1 MAFIDPSFEQHR
13 QTWIS
18 FTRLI
23 KYALAIIILILIGL
37 AVFTL

>member
-1 MAFIDPSFEQHR
+1 MAAVDPDFERHR
-13 QTWIS
+13 RGWIG

-23 KYALAIIILILIGL
+23 KYALAVIILILIGL